1 VSDVQEAL
9 LRRLRAV
16 IRDTP
21 RGFHVY
27 VGSGAVLV
35 TDGLDGED
43 LTSETAKARAT
54 VFAGLAPRWREDDP

>member
-1 VSDVQEAL
+1 
-9 LRRLRAV
+9 V

-21 RGFHVY
+21 CGFHVY